1 MTTQCT
7 HCNGTGKRKL
17 SAAHAKTLRLISLAP
32 GPIGRS
38 ELELAGIAPTAIHNH
53 LKFLERHG
61 LIKRAGR
68 KSQGILWR
76 AVDTTPR

>member
-1 MTTQCT
+1 MTTIKCAC
-7 HCNGTGKRKL
+7 CNGTGKRKL
-17 SAAHAKTLRLISLAP
+17 SAAHTKTLKIIQRAP
-32 GPIGRS
+32 GSIGRS

-68 KSQGILWR
+68 KSQGILWS
-76 AVDTTPR
+76 AV